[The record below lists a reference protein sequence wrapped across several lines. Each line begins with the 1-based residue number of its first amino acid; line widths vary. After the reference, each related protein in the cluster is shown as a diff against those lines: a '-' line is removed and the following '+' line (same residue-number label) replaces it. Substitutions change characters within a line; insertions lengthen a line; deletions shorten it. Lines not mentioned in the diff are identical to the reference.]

1 MAAEKRKREANR
13 EEKRG
18 RGKGGKFEGTWPRGC
33 AGLMLDENAPRD
45 LFAAMMQDASPASK
59 ELSFATSVTDIV
71 SDMFFFFEAR
81 NKLKFDPFFV
91 FKSCNFWSCILKYV
105 YIYRVTF

>member
-71 SDMFFFFEAR
+71 SDMFSFF
-81 NKLKFDPFFV
+81 LSFF
-91 FKSCNFWSCILKYV
+91 
-105 YIYRVTF
+105 

>member
-71 SDMFFFFEAR
+71 SDMFSFFFLFFEAR

-91 FKSCNFWSCILKYV
+91 FKSCNFWGV
-105 YIYRVTF
+105 VF